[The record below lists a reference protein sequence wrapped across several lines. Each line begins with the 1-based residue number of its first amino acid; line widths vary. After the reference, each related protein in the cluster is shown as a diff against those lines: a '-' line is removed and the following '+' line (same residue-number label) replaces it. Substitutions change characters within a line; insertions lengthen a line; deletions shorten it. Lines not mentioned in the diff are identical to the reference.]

1 MKKLVIAIMLL
12 AFVPT
17 TAQAGIFDI
26 FKKKAENRQEAARKR
41 LSKTKQNFLKKMEAR
56 RAGKSVGKSSMARSS
71 MAKKSAQ
78 KAAFKQRTATARD
91 YTVKRSGMYP
101 ARPNR

>member
-12 AFVPT
+12 AFAPT
-17 TAQAGIFDI
+17 TTHAGIFDI

-56 RAGKSVGKSSMARSS
+56 RAGKSHAQKSMAR
-71 MAKKSAQ
+71 KSAQ
-78 KAAFKQRTATARD
+78 KSAFKQRTATARD

>member
-12 AFVPT
+12 AFAPT
-17 TAQAGIFDI
+17 TTHAGILDI
-26 FKKKAENRQEAARKR
+26 FKKKAENRQEAAKKR
-41 LSKTKQNFLKKMEAR
+41 LSKTKQKFMKKMEAR
-56 RAGKSVGKSSMARSS
+56 RAGKSI
-71 MAKKSAQ
+71 AKKSAQ
-78 KAAFKQRTATARD
+78 KSAFKQRTATARD